1 MYKAEEMYKGFQYPQ
16 EYLQILDHKLTDFF
30 SWWIWTPEQSETR
43 LIELSHRFPSGKYIP
58 IGRRNGND
66 DVACYQPGKGSKIVV
81 IHDFSSRGHEVRE
94 EYEDIWA
101 FLHMAIDEMREYI

>member
-1 MYKAEEMYKGFQYPQ
+1 MYKAEEMYEGFQYPQ
-16 EYLQILDHKLTDFF
+16 EYFHILDHKLTDFF
-30 SWWIWTPEQSETR
+30 SWWIWTPEQSE
-43 LIELSHRFPSGKYIP
+43 S
-58 IGRRNGND
+58 GRRNGND